1 MYREYDKNKVIRQFE
16 ILRDIAVL
24 SAESENI
31 SAVAKGALQ
40 ETGKLID
47 LSAATLMMW
56 DDQHQPTMNISF
68 ADSAEERQ
76 LLQELET
83 EIFANLRKERELVSA
98 YVSFGGTK
106 PLTTFTQPIRI
117 GDRIFGA
124 VIGIQTG
131 PGRLVRDDYF
141 LEALTAALSVSIT
154 AGGAAPPSKDF
165 IERIKKERL
174 NAIIETAA
182 TVNHEINNPLTA
194 VLGNVQLLL
203 MRGDD
208 LDEETIRKLKVVEE
222 SAIRIKEVTQKLMNI
237 SNDNVTEYT
246 SGSKMIDLSEDEES
260 S

>member
-1 MYREYDKNKVIRQFE
+1 MYREYDENKIIRQFE

-24 SAESENI
+24 SAESEKI
-31 SAVAKGALQ
+31 SSVAKEALH
-40 ETGKLID
+40 ETGKLIN

-56 DDQHQPTMNISF
+56 DAQHQPTMNISY
-68 ADSAEERQ
+68 ADSAVERQ
-76 LLQELET
+76 LLQELES
-83 EIFANLRKERELVSA
+83 EIFAGLRKERELVSA
-98 YVSFGGTK
+98 YVSFGGKK
-106 PLTTFTQPIRI
+106 PLSTFTQPIRI

-131 PGRLVRDDYF
+131 PGRLARDDYF
-141 LEALTAALSVSIT
+141 LEALTAALSISIT
-154 AGGAAPPSKDF
+154 AGGIAPPSKDDSDKM
-165 IERIKKERL
+165 KKERL

-203 MRGDD
+203 MRGSD

-222 SAIRIKEVTQKLMNI
+222 SALRIKDITQKLMNI

-246 SGSKMIDLSEDEES
+246 SGSKMIDLSEDEQS

>member
-1 MYREYDKNKVIRQFE
+1 MYREYDENKVIKQFE

-24 SAESENI
+24 SVESEKI
-31 SAVAKGALQ
+31 SLIAKEALQ
-40 ETGKLID
+40 GTGKLIN

-56 DDQHQPTMNISF
+56 DAKQQPTMNISY
-68 ADSAEERQ
+68 ADSAMERQ

-83 EIFANLRKERELVSA
+83 EIFSNLRKERELVSA

-106 PLTTFTQPIRI
+106 PMSTFTQPIKI
-117 GDRIFGA
+117 GDKIFGA
-124 VIGIQTG
+124 VIGIQTA
-131 PGRLVRDDYF
+131 PGRLARDDYF
-141 LEALTAALSVSIT
+141 IEALTAALSLSIS
-154 AGGAAPPSKDF
+154 AGGTVPSAHDDAEEMKKV
-165 IERIKKERL
+165 KKERL

-203 MRGDD
+203 MRGSD

-222 SAIRIKEVTQKLMNI
+222 SAIRIKEVTQKLMKI

-246 SGSKMIDLSEDEES
+246 SGSKMIDLSDEE
-260 S
+260 

>member
-1 MYREYDKNKVIRQFE
+1 MYREYDENKVIKQFE

-24 SAESENI
+24 SVESEKI
-31 SAVAKGALQ
+31 SLIAKEALQ
-40 ETGKLID
+40 GTGKLIN

-56 DDQHQPTMNISF
+56 DAKHQPTMNISY
-68 ADSAEERQ
+68 ADSAMERQ

-98 YVSFGGTK
+98 YVSFGGNK
-106 PLTTFTQPIRI
+106 PMSTFTQPIKIR
-117 GDRIFGA
+117 DKIFGA

-141 LEALTAALSVSIT
+141 IEALTSALSLSIS
-154 AGGAAPPSKDF
+154 AGGAIPATQDNA
-165 IERIKKERL
+165 EEMKKERL

-203 MRGDD
+203 MRSGN

-222 SAIRIKEVTQKLMNI
+222 SAIRIKEVTQKLMKI

-246 SGSKMIDLSEDEES
+246 SGSKMIDLSDEE
-260 S
+260 

>member
-1 MYREYDKNKVIRQFE
+1 MYREYDENKVIKQFE

-24 SAESENI
+24 SVQSEKI
-31 SAVAKGALQ
+31 SLIAKDALQ
-40 ETGKLID
+40 GTGKLIN

-56 DDQHQPTMNISF
+56 DAKQQPTMNISY
-68 ADSAEERQ
+68 ADSAMERQ

-83 EIFANLRKERELVSA
+83 EIFSNLRKERDLVSA
-98 YVSFGGTK
+98 YVSFGGSK
-106 PLTTFTQPIRI
+106 PMSTFTQPIKI
-117 GDRIFGA
+117 GDKIFGA

-141 LEALTAALSVSIT
+141 IEALTAALSLSIS
-154 AGGAAPPSKDF
+154 AGGTVPSVFDDAEKM
-165 IERIKKERL
+165 KKERL

-203 MRGDD
+203 MRSSN

-222 SAIRIKEVTQKLMNI
+222 SAIRIKEVTQKLMKI

-246 SGSKMIDLSEDEES
+246 SGSKMIDLSDEE
-260 S
+260 

>member
-1 MYREYDKNKVIRQFE
+1 MYREYDENKVIKQFE

-24 SAESENI
+24 SADSENI
-31 SAVAKGALQ
+31 SAIAKDALQ
-40 ETGKLID
+40 ETGRLIN

-56 DDQHQPTMNISF
+56 DDKHQPTMNISY
-68 ADSAEERQ
+68 ADSAVERQ

-83 EIFANLRKERELVSA
+83 EIFTSLRKERQLMSA
-98 YVSFGGTK
+98 YVSFGGSN
-106 PLTTFTQPIRI
+106 PMSTFTQPIKI
-117 GDRIFGA
+117 ADNIFGA

-131 PGRLVRDDYF
+131 SGRLVRDDYF
-141 LEALTAALSVSIT
+141 LEALTAALSVSISS
-154 AGGAAPPSKDF
+154 GGVAPSTVDDSDK
-165 IERIKKERL
+165 IKKERL

-203 MRGDD
+203 MRATD

-246 SGSKMIDLSEDEES
+246 SGSKMIDLSDDENP
-260 S
+260 